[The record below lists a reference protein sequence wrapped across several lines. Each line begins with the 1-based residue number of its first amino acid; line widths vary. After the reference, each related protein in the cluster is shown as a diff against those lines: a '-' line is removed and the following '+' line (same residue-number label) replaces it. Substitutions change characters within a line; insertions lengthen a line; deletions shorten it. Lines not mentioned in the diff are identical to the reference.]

1 MALMNKEELMQQ
13 SSEDLADTI
22 IEYRKRIEFLNKKLE
37 KVQNEVWK
45 LDGWKQSVLHPV
57 GY

>member
-13 SSEDLADTI
+13 SVEDLADTI
-22 IEYRKRIEFLNKKLE
+22 LECRKRIEVLNKKLE

-45 LDGWKQSVLHPV
+45 LEGWKQSVSHPI